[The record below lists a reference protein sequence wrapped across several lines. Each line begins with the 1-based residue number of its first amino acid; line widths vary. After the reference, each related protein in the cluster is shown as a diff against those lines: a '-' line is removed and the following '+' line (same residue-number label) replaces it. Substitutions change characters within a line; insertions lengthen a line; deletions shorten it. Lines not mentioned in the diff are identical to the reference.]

1 MKDLKNTEALG
12 MDSIP
17 TSVLKKGVEV
27 LVGPVSHLENRS
39 MAKGCVPASFKIRK
53 VLPILKGKGK
63 PQEDPA
69 SYCPI
74 SILPAMSKMLES
86 LVKEDLKAHLK
97 KVNRLPGSQ
106 YGIRPKRACT
116 SALAHAQAG
125 LLSGA
130 AKG

>member
-74 SILPAMSKMLES
+74 SILPAMSKVLES
-86 LVKEDLKAHLK
+86 LVKGDL